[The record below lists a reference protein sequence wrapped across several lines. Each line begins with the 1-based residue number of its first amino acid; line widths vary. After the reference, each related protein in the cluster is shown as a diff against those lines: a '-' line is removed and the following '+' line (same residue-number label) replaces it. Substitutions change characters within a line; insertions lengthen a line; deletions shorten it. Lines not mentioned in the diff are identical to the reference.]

1 MEKVNSSE
9 KRTFDF
15 KKKLNEIFNEMNY
28 YIENNNIT
36 LFIKVCLKIKQRIWT
51 LKILYLIK
59 NI

>member
-9 KRTFDF
+9 KGTFDF

-36 LFIKVCLKIKQRIWT
+36 SIYKGMF
-51 LKILYLIK
+51 K
-59 NI
+59 NKAKNMNS